1 MSIMKSKLPMLGATF
16 PLIPVTP
23 MPLRTLGQEQETRCS
38 MTKKSLGLLWA
49 CFVVSLAFLLSGQS
63 ASAQKQVAPFK
74 DFPSYVKW
82 MQKNHRAPFDRDGAI
97 LPHGGAHALMKAQA
111 VARAAEAAATATTKS
126 SFRNTQV
133 TQDRNPWPKAEVAAA
148 VDPTAEDNWV
158 VMTNDFRRNFDQMFF
173 HVSTNKGQTW
183 TDDAMVGGSD
193 PFTGFIPSTFQSDP
207 GLSFDSSGN
216 SYLST
221 ITGNLLIDFN
231 NGYENVDTEIDV
243 AQGFAHGTYAS
254 LLPTP
259 IDVQPCNG
267 LIFTGPFSCDATL
280 DKPLITTDSNP
291 GSSNNGTTYVYY
303 TLFCN
308 SPASGFC
315 VDGNATVPAFQSA
328 ILESHS
334 PGPGQPFS
342 APELVSGTLVN
353 AQFSDLVID
362 AGGTPHMFFD
372 DFTNFPTIN
381 MWMSSLIGGN
391 WAVSATPVASFT
403 FNGLTNMNWSFRD
416 NGAEA
421 PGCGIHDFI
430 AYCAFSANR
439 VGSGRPEATPSVYL
453 ATIHTQNGIS
463 HIVRVNND
471 PFNDQKHHFFAWATA
486 SPAGN
491 VYVGFYDDRN
501 DPFNTKVDYFV
512 AKSTD
517 GGKTFPTQHAVN
529 DVSFN
534 PCVGFPFCGFFGD
547 YTQLVSGPNGVVHA
561 AWSDTRDGASMQIWS
576 QAVTF

>member
-1 MSIMKSKLPMLGATF
+1 MNKRALNLLQVGFVAT
-16 PLIPVTP
+16 LT
-23 MPLRTLGQEQETRCS
+23 C
-38 MTKKSLGLLWA
+38 LLWA
-49 CFVVSLAFLLSGQS
+49 QS
-63 ASAQKQVAPFK
+63 TSAQTQVAPFK
-74 DFPSYVKW
+74 DFPSYVQW
-82 MQKNHRAPFDRDGAI
+82 MQKNHKAPFDRDGAV
-97 LPHGGAHALMKAQA
+97 LPPGGTQALMKSQA
-111 VARAAEAAATATTKS
+111 AARAAKAAAPATSTT
-126 SFRNTQV
+126 FTNVQV

-148 VDPTAEDNWV
+148 VDPTEAGAWV
-158 VMTNDFRRNFDQMFF
+158 VMSNDFRRNFDQMFF
-173 HVSTNKGQTW
+173 HVSTNNGGNW

-231 NGYENVDTEIDV
+231 SGYENVDTEIDM

-267 LIFTGPFSCDATL
+267 LIFTGPFTCDATL

-291 GSSNNGTTYVYY
+291 GSPNNGTTYVYY

-308 SPASGFC
+308 FPASGIC
-315 VDGNATVPAFQSA
+315 VDGTATVPFFQSA

-342 APELVSGTLVN
+342 APALVSGSLVN
-353 AQFSDLVID
+353 TQFSDMVID

-381 MWMSSLIGGN
+381 MWESTLTRGT
-391 WAVSATPVASFT
+391 WVVSAKPVASFT
-403 FNGLTNMNWSFRD
+403 FNGLGNISWSFRS

-421 PGCGIHDFI
+421 PGCGIHGFT
-430 AYCAFSANR
+430 AYCAFSANQ
-439 VGSGRPEATPSVYL
+439 VGTGKPEATPSVYL
-453 ATIHTQNGIS
+453 ATINTHTGAS

-471 PFNDQKHHFFAWATA
+471 PFNDQKAHFFAWATA
-486 SPAGN
+486 TPVGN
-491 VYVGFYDDRN
+491 VYVGWYDDRK

-517 GGKTFPTQHAVN
+517 GGKTFPKQQAVN

-534 PCVGFPFCGFFGD
+534 PCIGFPGCGFFGD
-547 YTQLVSGPNGVVHA
+547 YTQLVSGPDGVVHA